1 MTEPNILHN
10 DPKVFT
16 IDDFLTNEEK
26 VHFLKLG
33 LPQLQDSVVS
43 GGKGGVSSSGR
54 TSETSWIPH
63 KTSDITLRVAQRIS
77 DLVEIPL
84 ENAESFQFVSY
95 EENGEYR
102 PHYDSWNHDGSEKAL
117 RNVKFGGPRV
127 ITSLIYLNTVQ
138 EGGDTRFTKLDIN
151 VKAESG
157 KLLVFENTH
166 EDGYTKHLQSEHAG
180 TPVVKGKKY
189 ILNLWFRH
197 KDKSR
202 LYSETNP
209 AYYEKLESK

>member
-1 MTEPNILHN
+1 MTEPTILHN

-16 IDDFLTNEEK
+16 IDNFLTNEEK

-33 LPQLQDSVVS
+33 VPKLQDSVVS
-43 GGKGGVSSSGR
+43 GGKGGVSSAGR
-54 TSETSWIPH
+54 TSKTSWIPH

-127 ITSLIYLNTVQ
+127 ITSLIYLNTV
-138 EGGDTRFTKLDIN
+138 
-151 VKAESG
+151 
-157 KLLVFENTH
+157 
-166 EDGYTKHLQSEHAG
+166 
-180 TPVVKGKKY
+180 
-189 ILNLWFRH
+189 
-197 KDKSR
+197 
-202 LYSETNP
+202 
-209 AYYEKLESK
+209 

>member
-16 IDDFLTNEEK
+16 IDNFLTN
-26 VHFLKLG
+26 
-33 LPQLQDSVVS
+33 
-43 GGKGGVSSSGR
+43 
-54 TSETSWIPH
+54 
-63 KTSDITLRVAQRIS
+63 
-77 DLVEIPL
+77 
-84 ENAESFQFVSY
+84 
-95 EENGEYR
+95 
-102 PHYDSWNHDGSEKAL
+102 
-117 RNVKFGGPRV
+117 
-127 ITSLIYLNTVQ
+127 
-138 EGGDTRFTKLDIN
+138 DTRFTKLNIN
-151 VKAESG
+151 VKTESG

-197 KDKSR
+197 KDKSK